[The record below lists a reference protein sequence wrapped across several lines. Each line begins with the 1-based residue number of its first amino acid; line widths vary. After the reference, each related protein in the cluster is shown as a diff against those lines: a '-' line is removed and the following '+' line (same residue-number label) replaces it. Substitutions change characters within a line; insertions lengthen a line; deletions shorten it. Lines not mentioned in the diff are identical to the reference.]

1 MKEESSEMV
10 SETWIRS
17 IKDNA
22 SMSQTLLVTTERK
35 TFVSTFVWAG
45 ILFQNPFAL
54 TMSI

>member
-35 TFVSTFVWAG
+35 TLMSTFVWAG

-54 TMSI
+54 TISI